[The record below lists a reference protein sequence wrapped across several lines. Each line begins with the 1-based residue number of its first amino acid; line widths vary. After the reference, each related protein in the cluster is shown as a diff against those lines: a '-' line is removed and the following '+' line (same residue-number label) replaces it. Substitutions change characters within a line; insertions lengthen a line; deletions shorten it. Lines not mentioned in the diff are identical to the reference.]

1 MEDNPLERLYIV
13 FAKPQTYLNL
23 LYLFLAFPLGIA
35 YFVFLV
41 TGISLGFGLL
51 VIWIGAVILAG
62 VLALCWPL
70 TLFERQLAI
79 SLLHVDMPPRCDTT
93 PSGGTLFEQAKA
105 HLSNPATW
113 KGIAFLFLKFPIG
126 IASFVITVTLVSLSL
141 GLLLAPLGYP
151 WVQINIGNL
160 RLSSM
165 SAAMVAFCL
174 GLVVAPFSLHFLNLM
189 AGWLG
194 QFAKIMLC
202 NPVPAQPQAP
212 LPVQP
217 QAPAPVAPP
226 TEAGL

>member
-1 MEDNPLERLYIV
+1 
-13 FAKPQTYLNL
+13 
-23 LYLFLAFPLGIA
+23 
-35 YFVFLV
+35 VFLV

-79 SLLHVDMPPRCDTT
+79 SLLHVDMPPRCGDTT
-93 PSGGTLFEQAKA
+93 PAGGTLFQQAKA
-105 HLSNPATW
+105 HLANPATW

-126 IASFVITVTLVSLSL
+126 IASFVITITLVSLSL

-151 WVQINIGNL
+151 WVNINIGNL
-160 RLSSM
+160 HLSSL
-165 SAAMVAFCL
+165 SASVVAFCL

-194 QFAKIMLC
+194 QFARIMLC
-202 NPVPAQPQAP
+202 NPVPAQPQTP

-217 QAPAPVAPP
+217 QAPAPAAPVAQ
-226 TEAGL
+226 TEL